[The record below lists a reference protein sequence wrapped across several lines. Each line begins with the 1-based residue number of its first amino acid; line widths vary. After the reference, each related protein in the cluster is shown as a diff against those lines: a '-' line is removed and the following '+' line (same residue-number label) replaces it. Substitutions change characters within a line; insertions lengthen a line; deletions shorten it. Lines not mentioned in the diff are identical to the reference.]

1 MNLKERIKDFKVY
14 ANKLMESDF
23 DLTLREA
30 LEFIKN
36 QQEIIEEAK
45 KALGN
50 IVDENDNSCDDK
62 ESYERASENSY
73 HYASKALVKI
83 NQMEQE
89 NDK

>member
-1 MNLKERIKDFKVY
+1 MDLKERIEDFKVY

-45 KALGN
+45 KIIKYNNL
-50 IVDENDNSCDDK
+50 IKDK
-62 ESYERASENSY
+62 EGDPFYYKSYMSDFIEVFEKNIN
-73 HYASKALVKI
+73 KI
-83 NQMEQE
+83 EQN
-89 NDK
+89 ND